1 MVRATRL
8 PNNPEAQ
15 RMTVVIEY
23 PEQGATLTIDLTLMM
38 NGGRA

>member
-1 MVRATRL
+1 MVKATRL
-8 PNNPEAQ
+8 PRNPDAR